1 MPWSTFKSSM
11 ASVMSNWTYGQSMPG
26 WAAKLA
32 TEYDKAV
39 KSGKTNGTSI
49 PLQVG
54 QTAAMQGLLIKT
66 GASNYNG
73 IGIAID
79 STYGNTI
86 ETAKKNGEDL
96 KGTQVLEIP
105 ASLKKI
111 LMKWIASNAV
121 LNQAIVAIDK
131 HIRVQNHHAAS
142 N

>member
-54 QTAAMQGLLIKT
+54 QTAAMQGLLISQLATQQQSKTKTLLEICGPAVIAYWT
-66 GASNYNG
+66 GAMIMPIPPGPPFFMNY
-73 IGIAID
+73 
-79 STYGNTI
+79 
-86 ETAKKNGEDL
+86 EL
-96 KGTQVLEIP
+96 
-105 ASLKKI
+105 
-111 LMKWIASNAV
+111 
-121 LNQAIVAIDK
+121 
-131 HIRVQNHHAAS
+131 
-142 N
+142 